1 MSINYRALTCTA
13 RAAPDRWG
21 KRGRVREED
30 GNGGGGRFG
39 QIRQDVLRTHGRT
52 SLKSD
57 LFFSKMCVCERARE
71 CKLSGWKGG
80 KDFSVKR
87 RKMSFFLSI

>member
-30 GNGGGGRFG
+30 GNGGGGGLGKLDR
-39 QIRQDVLRTHGRT
+39 
-52 SLKSD
+52 KY
-57 LFFSKMCVCERARE
+57 CVHMAE
-71 CKLSGWKGG
+71 L
-80 KDFSVKR
+80 V
-87 RKMSFFLSI
+87 

>member
-30 GNGGGGRFG
+30 GNGGGGE
-39 QIRQDVLRTHGRT
+39 VW
-52 SLKSD
+52 
-57 LFFSKMCVCERARE
+57 AN
-71 CKLSGWKGG
+71 
-80 KDFSVKR
+80 
-87 RKMSFFLSI
+87 

>member
-39 QIRQDVLRTHGRT
+39 QIRQEVLRTHGRT

-57 LFFSKMCVCERARE
+57 LACSKMYVCVCACARVQTIRVERREGFFSEKKE
-71 CKLSGWKGG
+71 K
-80 KDFSVKR
+80 
-87 RKMSFFLSI
+87 